1 MAEKMEHKNI
11 YRKGFRCKN
20 AAQENYENLMRKL
33 LSYTGF
39 DANPMSQSFCA
50 YNEFKVA
57 CDKHHHR
64 WRYTSPSLG

>member
-1 MAEKMEHKNI
+1 MEHKNI

-39 DANPMSQSFCA
+39 VTIFLCLQ
-50 YNEFKVA
+50 
-57 CDKHHHR
+57 
-64 WRYTSPSLG
+64 